1 MVKGARWLLGAAVLA
16 GAAVCF
22 FAGYQTARLGMEP
35 CPFAQTF
42 YASITDIQGS
52 ALTVEGLAVNDINF
66 RGRFHFQVEE
76 DTELLW
82 RYEALPLSDLD
93 PGDRISITFTGPV
106 AESDPAGLS
115 DVVRIQLLYDEK

>member
-115 DVVRIQLLYDEK
+115 AVVRIQLLDDDK

>member
-115 DVVRIQLLYDEK
+115 AVVRIQLLDDEK